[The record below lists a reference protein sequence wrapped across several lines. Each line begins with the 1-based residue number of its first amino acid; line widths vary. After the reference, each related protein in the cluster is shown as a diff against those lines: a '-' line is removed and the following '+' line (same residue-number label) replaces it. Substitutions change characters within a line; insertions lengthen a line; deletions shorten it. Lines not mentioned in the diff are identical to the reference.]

1 MYHVMELYLD
11 HSYLVMEQE
20 LSHIQVLEK
29 KKLDHH
35 YPGIKFKIICS
46 ISQYSVKNT
55 IRLTVC
61 LSFLCRSHL
70 ESKLKVFNQ
79 YYEGKSGGIR
89 SREVT
94 KNFILCLNLK
104 RYRKTG

>member
-1 MYHVMELYLD
+1 MD
-11 HSYLVMEQE
+11 HNYLVMEQE

-35 YPGIKFKIICS
+35 YPGIEFKITYFILR
-46 ISQYSVKNT
+46 YHVKNT
-55 IRLTVC
+55 IRLIVC
-61 LSFLCRSHL
+61 LSFMSRSHL

-94 KNFILCLNLK
+94 KNFIFCLNFK
-104 RYRKTG
+104 RYRETE